1 MCDWQKGIGRLDP
14 NATVNFTFRNGF
26 STYCD
31 NLQLFKALGIYD
43 QVEADVLRNYR
54 DARIKYWGI
63 PIDNEDHGYYYRSE
77 RPTVTVTSKV
87 TTDDSSVGKTV
98 VVKNEGIAPVYQKE
112 TVTTSKN
119 KFEET
124 IFNIATNLEFNQHTN
139 IAVESQSS
147 RATADFSATTSKQ
160 VIENYSVET
169 ETNFTI
175 SQGEQLVSV
184 TNPTQI
190 TTFEVLVDGKFC
202 INCDPRYDGHYLHMP
217 YLFKYYKCQVITK
230 DIGLT
235 AWWVEQITGNPV
247 NTQFKL
253 IGGE

>member
-1 MCDWQKGIGRLDP
+1 MCDWQKGIGQLDP
-14 NATVNFTFRNGF
+14 NASVNFTFRNGF

-43 QVEADVLRNYR
+43 QIEADVLRDYR

-87 TTDDSSVGKTV
+87 TTDDSSMGKTV
-98 VVKNEGIAPVYQKE
+98 VLRNEGSGTIHQVE

-124 IFNIATNLEFNQHTN
+124 VFNIATSLEFNQQTN

-147 RATADFSATTSKQ
+147 RMAADFSASTSKQ
-160 VIENYSVET
+160 VIENYSQET
-169 ETNFTI
+169 ETTFDI
-175 SQGEQLVSV
+175 YPGEQLVRV
-184 TNPTQI
+184 NNPTQI
-190 TTFEVLVDGKFC
+190 TSFDVFVDGKFC

-217 YLFKYYKCQVITK
+217 YLSKSYTCQVITK

-235 AWWVEQITGNPV
+235 AWWVEQIANNPV
-247 NTQFKL
+247 NTQPKL
-253 IGGE
+253 IGAE